1 MNSRWRLGQKRIFKG
16 DIEGENISKQK
27 RNGTFGHLCMLMGC
41 PVGQM
46 MLLKRVSTCTHPQ
59 TLTLLFFLWEKFH
72 FNKEILGVVFFFNVY
87 LFIYFGC
94 AETLA
99 ACGLCFSCSKQG
111 LFFLA
116 VHRFLIMMESL
127 FMEHR
132 LNNCS
137 TWAFLPQG
145 IWASRTRDRTHVCC
159 IGRWVLNCWTITEV
173 PHVVFKAKLLV
184 FFKAQQQPQTANS
197 CPGVHPL
204 PHKYAC
210 PERRASGED
219 SPWDGHNMFFCL
231 FFWRES
237 I

>member
-1 MNSRWRLGQKRIFKG
+1 MHAHGLPGWTNDAFEKGIHLHTPSDFDFIIFPLRKV
-16 DIEGENISKQK
+16 SFQQ
-27 RNGTFGHLCMLMGC
+27 RNTWCC
-41 PVGQM
+41 
-46 MLLKRVSTCTHPQ
+46 
-59 TLTLLFFLWEKFH
+59 
-72 FNKEILGVVFFFNVY
+72 IFFNVY
-87 LFIYFGC
+87 LFIYLGC

-99 ACGLCFSCSKQG
+99 ACGLCFSCSEQG

-145 IWASRTRDRTHVCC
+145 IWASRTRDQTHVCC

-173 PHVVFKAKLLV
+173 PHIVFKAKLLV

-204 PHKYAC
+204 PHKQAC

-219 SPWDGHNMFFCL
+219 SP
-231 FFWRES
+231 
-237 I
+237 

>member
-1 MNSRWRLGQKRIFKG
+1 MEHLVICACSWAARLDKWCFR
-16 DIEGENISKQK
+16 EGYPPAHTLRLWLYYFSFEKNFISTKK
-27 RNGTFGHLCMLMGC
+27 YLVLYF
-41 PVGQM
+41 
-46 MLLKRVSTCTHPQ
+46 
-59 TLTLLFFLWEKFH
+59 
-72 FNKEILGVVFFFNVY
+72 FFFNVY

-99 ACGLCFSCSKQG
+99 ACGLCFSCSEQG

-159 IGRWVLNCWTITEV
+159 IGMWVLNCWTITEA

-204 PHKYAC
+204 PHKQAC

-219 SPWDGHNMFFCL
+219 SPWDGHNIFF
-231 FFWRES
+231 FFVWRES